1 MSLESKDK
9 KQCPACDLFIKSQ
22 RKLPPHILGLL
33 RFVLGRHTPQMY
45 RPQVA
50 ATLLLEVS
58 PVSDV
63 SYSEALVLAL
73 WTIERSKYTCIF
85 RI

>member
-1 MSLESKDK
+1 MSFESKDK
-9 KQCPACDLFIKSQ
+9 KQCLGYDVFIRRQ
-22 RKLPPHILGLL
+22 RELPLQTLSLLG
-33 RFVLGRHTPQMY
+33 FALGHRTPQMY

-50 ATLLLEVS
+50 ATLLLEVL

-63 SYSEALVLAL
+63 SYSEAPVPAL

>member
-1 MSLESKDK
+1 MSFESKDK
-9 KQCPACDLFIKSQ
+9 KCLGHDLFIKRQ
-22 RKLPPHILGLL
+22 RKLPLQTLGLL
-33 RFVLGRHTPQMY
+33 GFALGCRTPQMY

-63 SYSEALVLAL
+63 SYSEAPVPAL
-73 WTIERSKYTCIF
+73 WTIERSKCTCIF